1 MKNLAHLAFKSED
14 SLGRFL
20 PANED
25 RDRNLYFMDPYLLDY
40 NKILCSKAIRRLK
53 DKTQV
58 LSGLGNVYIRDRLVH
73 SFEVM
78 ALAVQSGARLKLN
91 INLLQ
96 AGSLGHDIWHVPF
109 GHLGERFLTSKLG
122 EKFRHEKFAIFGYE
136 VIERSGAG
144 LNLSYETLQA
154 IKNHSRGSGKMV
166 TLDGDILED
175 DVIMICDKL
184 AYVFSDF
191 NDVTRINYGDF
202 NPPKEMFDLGSNQS
216 DRLNTCLHAFWRES
230 LKKGKISFCESDE
243 AKKFMSVRDF
253 MYETVYLKMDQL
265 EDRQTMTGVLERVY
279 SYFLAYFGDERAAAL
294 AIALSSENDIYA
306 LSCLLENYGKVVID
320 NRIKDV
326 KTFSIA
332 EMLHRIPNLAKFD
345 FCNPNN
351 YLDKNNFGKFPKLE
365 LFIR

>member
-1 MKNLAHLAFKSED
+1 MKNLAHLSFKSENT
-14 SLGRFL
+14 LGRFL
-20 PANED
+20 PVKED
-25 RDRNLYFMDPYLLDY
+25 RDRNLYFMDPYLLDQ

-78 ALAVQSGARLKLN
+78 ALAVQSGARLGLN

-136 VIERSGAG
+136 VIERNGAG

-166 TLDGDILED
+166 TLDGDVLED

-191 NDVTRINYGDF
+191 NDISRINYGNF
-202 NPPKEMFDLGSNQS
+202 VAPKEMFSLGSGQAE
-216 DRLNTCLHAFWRES
+216 RLNSCLQAFWRES
-230 LKKGKISFCESDE
+230 LKKGKISFCDSDE
-243 AKKFMSVRDF
+243 AKKFMVVRDF
-253 MYETVYLKMDQL
+253 MYEEVYHKIDQL
-265 EDRQTMTGVLERVY
+265 EDRVRMNDILEKVY
-279 SYFLAYFGDERAAAL
+279 SYFLSYFNDERSAVL
-294 AIALSSENDIYA
+294 AIAISSENDIYA
-306 LSCLLENYGKVVID
+306 LNGLLENYGKVVVD
-320 NRIKDV
+320 NRIKEP
-326 KTFSIA
+326 KNFSIG
-332 EMLHRIPNLAKFD
+332 EVMHRIPNLAKFD
-345 FCNPNN
+345 FCNPSK
-351 YLDKNNFGKFPKLE
+351 YMDKNNFGKFSKME